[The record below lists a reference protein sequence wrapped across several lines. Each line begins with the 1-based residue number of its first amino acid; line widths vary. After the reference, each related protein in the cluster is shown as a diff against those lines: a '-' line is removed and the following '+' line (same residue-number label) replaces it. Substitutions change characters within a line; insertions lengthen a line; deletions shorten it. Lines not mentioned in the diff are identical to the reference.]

1 MSIHVPLVPLKKG
14 FLLSTVCLR
23 VGSWRLDSEQVCVAD
38 TEVFVEAVS
47 LEIPRYFQD
56 T

>member
-1 MSIHVPLVPLKKG
+1 MPLVPLTKG

-23 VGSWRLDSEQVCVAD
+23 VGSWRLNSEQVCVAD
-38 TEVFVEAVS
+38 IEVYLEAVS